1 MAASMMRKENWLIID
16 DYKIIYMKKLI
27 LPAVLVLLATFTS
40 HLSPL
45 MAADA
50 NVYFENADNYDAY
63 NAGNGKIHVKVLVFG
78 EKGDHNYNAGRGKN
92 HNLGNDY
99 DPTPDATGSRMYSER
114 TDVTN
119 DRTIQLYYWG
129 DNYYNRS
136 ASSGSHH
143 WPKDK
148 GVVWVQLQSGV
159 LVCTNTYEG
168 IDRTVTADGT
178 VVQIELKRKDEGG
191 HRTYF
196 EFDWYPPTNLDSHNF
211 MLKVMSDH
219 HRSGSSTYYSK
230 EHNFGEFSGA
240 DPQVAPMI
248 TEPFIYTANEHG
260 IAGYGKL
267 AMVYMSTSEISKYY
281 TSQDTREKAL
291 TEASGMIYVGPS
303 DTVRHGFRVRFWE
316 LRSTDK
322 TTWRWVWSN
331 KVDIPAYHKIYNF
344 QINGYEYHREDIDKN
359 YIDYRYK
366 KLTWEIS
373 YPQEEDVMEGDAFEI
388 QRAYKAD
395 FSDAQTIDVIP
406 FAYDSA
412 TTVNDIQTYTYV
424 DSTEAAWWNPEEQS
438 YRIYYRIRRA
448 SSAVWEW
455 TENPYAVSSYWS
467 GLSTYYYYP
476 TCFTSESRGMYTL
489 DENFAENHEVHFKF
503 YLKYT
508 ALGTR
513 ESQPGMNQIYID
525 PHQRLMMRKILVENH
540 DTILIEIPH
549 DSVVAAFN
557 KQYYALDYDE
567 YRRSS
572 FILNYT
578 DRANTPCVHYQY
590 EAYMDTTGVIVK
602 TMPTTNENLISIP
615 EPIYH
620 TEDVYFTEA
629 ANINTFAGSDKDY
642 PECVLLTWEPTDG
655 NVGTYSIETRP
666 NDQSAWVTLVSN
678 LDQNWYQDR
687 NADPLV
693 SEVWQYRLT
702 MRYECNGNQIE
713 RSAITTGSRYPY
725 GKVSGRVMYADGT
738 GCSGIEV
745 NASRVSD
752 GIVLQRRYTDES
764 GYYLFDSLPY
774 YGDAQYAIT
783 PVSQTAEF
791 RYNNTSATFASIT
804 LSLDRCIATG
814 IDFENISSVRVSGR
828 VLYENSTIPVRD
840 ANFLVNGKI
849 VQVNGRAYN
858 TNQSGNFEFAV
869 PKDEAF
875 TLQAVKDG
883 HIFAGEGFVRME
895 DDSLLTLSKP
905 LDGIRIYDRTRVRL
919 IGRLAGG
926 NIQASKPLGHG
937 LSTNYLG
944 DDLKLVFEL
953 EGDNISQIVHFPSD
967 PDKDT
972 VHQRVDSTATL
983 FEKKRITVY
992 PDVNTGEYAVD
1003 LFPVRYKI
1011 TQATAR
1017 GYATLFAAGKTSE
1030 TLDLSEVASVHKEDV
1045 YENDTVRFNA
1055 SYSITYHSPISI
1067 TCKQLRYGLEV
1078 GWYGEES
1085 MIRKNIINEKVLV
1098 PLAQKQADGS
1108 YTYLF
1113 GAPVFAM
1120 DNYSFRVSAH
1130 EDYYFN
1136 NDESS
1141 TLHEEVRIKG
1151 GRLKVY
1157 NGMHD
1162 NRTTEIENHDLDSTG
1177 QVDITIPVDYISVI
1191 KTGEDALRVLDLSVE
1206 YEGAYVEKQA
1216 LKAYVSGNQAK
1227 GSDFVTSTHGNI
1239 VLLDILRDP
1248 PGSQSYAYIEEGT
1261 TYKYNYSYKFDFE
1274 FGLNITLGY
1283 GAQATMSLGSYA
1295 GSPAGVYAGY
1305 VNNYSTENK
1314 FDLPIST
1321 SYLYHKTGSY
1331 TFTTTS
1337 RIETDNEKYFVDQT
1351 GNGKYFVGQEADVYI
1366 GAIQNL
1372 YYGITDAVKPID
1384 SLTYASLHSRDIY
1397 NAIRVVNSGR
1407 DRDGKLWYLV
1417 IGEETEAGTYINSS
1431 FIYTHDYIENTL
1443 LPQLRKQRNELLYT
1457 GDSATVQS
1465 IADALGKPVYWS
1477 KIPAED
1483 VAHFADS
1490 GTYVMM
1496 VPAGSTKVYDNEVD
1510 AYNRQIAQ
1518 WIDQFVR
1525 NETEKVNAIYGT
1537 NKQKIGTWSVS
1548 GGTLVSHNETYE
1560 YGAMYTK
1567 RVDYPGGS
1575 LNFDQGLVKTVTNA
1589 FGSTVANQIA
1599 QKWLGGVGPEHGERK
1614 TPYEIVCNAPTGH
1627 MIFDLTPIL
1636 DMDFDY
1642 TPETGTTHTKK
1653 TGFVLEPD
1661 NFGHE
1666 SVSVYRVVDAKDRF
1680 NGGSEDI
1687 RDFVSNNSVGNLI
1700 DNTPDSLYGSFVYFL
1715 EGGASRCPYE
1725 QAYTTSCYKPAV
1737 LLSAGSMNLENQK
1750 LDINVHERSN
1760 VPADQPAVFQLRLA
1774 NESDGDFGG
1783 AAAAITF
1790 YLKQK
1795 EGTNSHGARLIID
1808 GMPLTGDGRAIK
1820 IAHDEVITK
1829 TMQVYAGDGYDY
1841 ENIVLELASPC
1852 DPYNKVAC
1860 TFSVHYT
1867 PVSCPVNITAPHDKW
1882 VMNTLSSQ
1890 DSVGYYLPVVI
1901 DGFDVNYNGFDHIE
1915 FQYKLST
1922 QSDDAWVNLCSYYAD
1937 DSLYNA
1943 ASGNKE
1949 MIKGGR
1955 IENVHFYGERDPM
1968 EQQYDLRAVSFCRYG
1983 NGFIYRASPVLV
1995 GIKDT
2000 RPPRVFG
2007 QPEPANS
2014 ILGVGDNLILRF
2026 NEPIAGNYLDED
2038 NNFQITGITNE
2049 TGITTGTSL
2058 VFDYFS
2064 GTYAETK
2071 VNRSLSGS
2079 FSIDLLVKPT
2089 ETDQDEVFFM
2099 HGDGKDLLLFGKT
2112 GDNKLW
2118 LSVGNDVLVKSRK
2131 LDALMTAFT
2140 RVIVT
2145 YDHETGLV
2153 RFYAGTQEVTD
2164 PARNTPIFFE
2174 HPISAP
2180 LNFGYGFVGGM
2191 LEARIWT
2198 KALTPAEIAN
2208 THLKYLTGFERELLA
2223 YYPMNEG
2230 QGEAL
2235 TDKANGATLFLHG
2248 ATWNFEK
2255 GISLHIPATDSVELA
2270 GDLLARSSI
2279 QDETLMFWF
2288 KTNSQSGNL
2297 FTAASGFRLA
2307 LENGNLV
2314 LYSENQKLE
2323 TINHKSSDGAWHHL
2337 VLTINRVYNNVSLF
2351 VDEQMVHTAPA
2362 ATFGSISGRMVL
2374 GGGGFEGNID
2384 ELAVF
2389 EQALP
2394 KSFVENYSHISPY
2407 GDEMGLMA
2415 YLPFQETK
2423 ENESGI
2429 IELVFSVNDQ
2439 RQFKTSDG
2447 KILHKEVPLIPVT
2460 GNPSPISSLA
2470 DKANHAPVRTQGLL
2484 TKLNFDW
2491 SFNNDELL
2499 INLNMQDKEIN
2510 KQTIYITVR
2519 DVEDLNGNPMA
2530 SPVMWTAF
2538 VDHNSLKWEDDDLD
2552 LHVLYGQETA
2562 HTAYRDFQII
2572 NNSGKRHQYTI
2583 ESLPDWLSVDNAYGS
2598 IEPMQ
2603 DKAIRFYYNTEMP
2616 VGQYMDIVYLT
2627 DENGLSEPL
2636 EVEYTVEAIPPYE
2649 EINKGLYPLTMSVCG
2664 QVRLTQQSG
2673 TTVVDSD
2680 PDDRVYVL
2688 YRHECVGMAN
2698 IEYDNLSNS
2707 SALFLTI
2714 YGNEA
2719 MTGKPLTFQ
2728 LWQASTGK
2736 TLILTPDRDIV
2747 FRSGDVIGC
2756 SNEKP
2761 VMLVT
2766 SGSETQNIN
2775 LQKGWNWI
2783 STNLRLKPAS
2793 APLNNVMTVA
2803 EPWKEGDL
2811 IKNPESRQFST
2822 YSEVM
2827 DVFMGTLS
2835 AWDYTQMYMIYS
2847 AQENILRLN
2856 GENLLEY
2863 EMKLTFHGSS
2873 DGSGQWSPL
2882 PFLLNRNTSVA
2893 ETMAGYYEYATPGDV
2908 IKSHDAFATFSTD
2921 RKWIGNLKTMR
2932 PGEGYFLRR
2941 LAPTDV
2947 TVPFYNQPLSAGTPK
2962 RSVMPD
2968 APAGFHTSS
2977 ATNMTMIAT
2986 LNSEALNA
2994 EGTKRDAVA
3003 INVYIG
3009 SDLVGVASPLSNPPL
3024 SEASPLYFLT
3034 IQSDKVG
3041 ELRFE
3046 TEDGTLLASPMPI
3059 CYEADAHHGSLQ
3071 TPVILKPS
3079 ENSLPYKILE
3089 DNHVVIIRNNEK
3101 YDVTGKKL

>member
-1 MAASMMRKENWLIID
+1 MD
-16 DYKIIYMKKLI
+16 
-27 LPAVLVLLATFTS
+27 
-40 HLSPL
+40 
-45 MAADA
+45 
-50 NVYFENADNYDAY
+50 FENENNYDVY
-63 NAGNGKIHVKVLVFG
+63 NAGNGKIHVKVLLFSERG
-78 EKGDHNYNAGRGKN
+78 YDHNAGRGLN
-92 HNLGNDY
+92 QHLGND
-99 DPTPDATGSRMYSER
+99 PATTCQATGSRLHTKRVSDNVEAIY
-114 TDVTN
+114 
-119 DRTIQLYYWG
+119 LHYWA
-129 DNYYNRS
+129 DNYYNNTGAKS
-136 ASSGSHH
+136 QHQ

-148 GVVWVQLQSGV
+148 GVVWVQLWGGV
-159 LVCTNTYEG
+159 IECTNTYDG
-168 IDRTVTADGT
+168 IKRTIVVDGT
-178 VVQIELKRKDEGG
+178 VQQIEVKREDKSN
-191 HRTYF
+191 HLTWF
-196 EFDWYPPTNLDSHNF
+196 EFDWYPPEELDNEDF
-211 MLKVMSDH
+211 RLYVTTDH
-219 HRSGSSTYYSK
+219 HQWNGTDFKTKTYD
-230 EHNFGEFSGA
+230 FSVFTGA
-240 DPQVAPMI
+240 DPDMAPTI
-248 TEPFIYTANEHG
+248 TEPFFYASNENG
-260 IAGYGKL
+260 PAGYGKL
-267 AMVYMSTSEISKYY
+267 AMVYTSMTDVSRYY
-281 TSQDTREKAL
+281 TSHDATQY
-291 TEASGMIYVGPS
+291 MIAERADMFFVQPE
-303 DTVRHGFRVRFWE
+303 DTVKHGLRACFYS
-316 LRSTDK
+316 LRSVDN

-331 KVDIPAYHKIYNF
+331 RVDVPAYHKLHNL
-344 QINGYEYHREDIDKN
+344 QSQGYTYYHEGLDRW
-359 YIDYRYK
+359 YADYRYK
-366 KLTWEIS
+366 CLTWEVH
-373 YPQEEDVMEGDAFEI
+373 YPEEEDVLYGDGIEI
-388 QRAYKAD
+388 ERAYHSD
-395 FSDAQTIDVIP
+395 FSDAESIGFIP
-406 FAYDSA
+406 LEYDSA

-424 DSTEAAWWNPEEQS
+424 DSTEAAWWNPVERS
-438 YRIYYRIRRA
+438 YNIYYRIRRA
-448 SSAVWEW
+448 SSSVWGWEG
-455 TENPYAVSSYWS
+455 NPYAATTTATVPKYKD
-467 GLSTYYYYP
+467 YIIQ
-476 TCFTSESRGMYTL
+476 
-489 DENFAENHEVHFKF
+489 NFAS
-503 YLKYT
+503 T
-508 ALGTR
+508 AYYSYSYRKAPDFNTTR
-513 ESQPGMNQIYID
+513 EVILTWPLYNGMHGSFTKDDPGYVTRYWDPNQK
-525 PHQRLMMRKILVENH
+525 LMLRKILVEQN
-540 DTILIEIPH
+540 DTILIEIPQ
-549 DSVVAAFN
+549 DSIIKALNEAKYSTDPNYYNGTFN
-557 KQYYALDYDE
+557 IYLT
-567 YRRSS
+567 
-572 FILNYT
+572 YT
-578 DRANTPCVHYQY
+578 DRAYTPCTHYKY
-590 EAYMDTTGVIVK
+590 ETYIDTTGILVK
-602 TMPTTNENLISIP
+602 DLSSYYAYTIP
-615 EPIYH
+615 
-620 TEDVYFTEA
+620 VYPMTGATLYYTDA
-629 ANINTFAGSDKDY
+629 ANINTFSGSEKEY
-642 PECVLLTWEPTDG
+642 SEYVLLTWDLTEGD
-655 NVGTYSIETRP
+655 VGTYSVETRP
-666 NDQSAWVTLVSN
+666 NNQVPWTL
-678 LDQNWYQDR
+678 LAEGLTQNWYKDTQ
-687 NADPLV
+687 ADPTVTDEWEYQLKM
-693 SEVWQYRLT
+693 S
-702 MRYECNGNQIE
+702 YECNGTT
-713 RSAITTGSRYPY
+713 RSDVANTTGSRNPY
-725 GKVSGRVMYADGT
+725 GKISGRIAYTDGT
-738 GCSGIEV
+738 GCPNIEV
-745 NASRVSD
+745 NVSRVSD
-752 GIVLQRRYTDES
+752 GAIIQRVRTNENGNYLLDSVLYC
-764 GYYLFDSLPY
+764 
-774 YGDAQYAIT
+774 GDTQYAVT

-791 RYNNTSATFASIT
+791 RYNNTSATFAPVT
-804 LSLDRCIATG
+804 LSLDHSVAQN
-814 IDFENISSVRVSGR
+814 IDFENISSVRISGR

-840 ANFLVNGKI
+840 ANFRINGKL
-849 VQVNGRAYN
+849 VQIGGNAYK
-858 TNQSGNFEFAV
+858 TDASGNFEFAV
-869 PKDEAF
+869 PKGEGF
-875 TLQAVKDG
+875 TLQAVKED
-883 HIFAGEGFVRME
+883 HWFAGEGFVRME
-895 DDSLLTLSKP
+895 GDSLLTLSKA
-905 LDGIRIYDRTRVRL
+905 LDGIRIYDQTKVRL

-926 NIQASKPLGHG
+926 DIQGSKPLGHG

-944 DDLKLVFEL
+944 DDLKMVFEL
-953 EGDNISQIVHFPSD
+953 EGDNISQIVHLQND
-967 PDKDT
+967 PERDT
-972 VHQRVDSTATL
+972 LLQTIDSTRTL

-992 PDVNTGEYAVD
+992 PDRRTGEYAVD
-1003 LFPVRYKI
+1003 IFPVRYKI

-1017 GYATLFAAGKTSE
+1017 GYATLFGNGKTSE
-1030 TLDLSEVASVHKEDV
+1030 TLDLSDAAHNDLISVFN
-1045 YENDTVRFNA
+1045 NDTVHYNE
-1055 SYSITYHSPISI
+1055 SYSITYHNPINISC
-1067 TCKQLRYGLEV
+1067 TQLRYGMEV
-1078 GWYGEES
+1078 GYYGEET
-1085 MIRKNIINEKVLV
+1085 MRRKNIKNEQITV
-1098 PLAQKQADGS
+1098 PLVFKDSVGV

-1120 DNYSFRVSAH
+1120 DNYSFRITAH
-1130 EDYYFN
+1130 EDYYYN
-1136 NDESS
+1136 NNPSEP
-1141 TLHEEVRIKG
+1141 LHEEVRIKG
-1151 GRLKVY
+1151 GTLKVY
-1157 NGMHD
+1157 NGLYNAENTKIDSYQLDD
-1162 NRTTEIENHDLDSTG
+1162 NG
-1177 QVDITIPVDYISVI
+1177 QKDITIPVNYVSFM
-1191 KTGEDALRVLDLSVE
+1191 KTGEHALRVLDLSVE
-1206 YEGAYVEKQA
+1206 YGGQFIESQPIRAYVT
-1216 LKAYVSGNQAK
+1216 GNKVK
-1227 GSDFVTSTHGNI
+1227 GRDFVASTHGDI

-1248 PGSQSYAYIEEGT
+1248 PGSQSYSFIEEGT
-1261 TYKYNYSYKFDFE
+1261 NYSYNYTYDFDFK
-1274 FGLNITLGY
+1274 FGLELTIGRGNKV
-1283 GAQATMSLGSYA
+1283 TMSLGSYA
-1295 GSPAGVYAGY
+1295 GMGGGAYAGY
-1305 VNNYSTENK
+1305 VNDFSTELT
-1314 FDLPIST
+1314 FDLPIT
-1321 SYLYHKTGSY
+1321 SHYTYKKVGHY
-1331 TFTTTS
+1331 TFTTAN

-1351 GNGKYFVGQEADVYI
+1351 GNGKYFVGQQADVYI
-1366 GAIQNL
+1366 GAKQNF
-1372 YYGITDAVKPID
+1372 YYGITEAVKPID
-1384 SLTYASLHSRDIY
+1384 SLTYASLMARVRPDDTGTLRVIAQARD
-1397 NAIRVVNSGR
+1397 SK
-1407 DRDGKLWYLV
+1407 GKLWYLV
-1417 IGEETEAGTYINSS
+1417 IGEETEVGSYLNST
-1431 FIYTHDYIENTL
+1431 FVYTHDYVEHTL
-1443 LPQLRKQRNELLYT
+1443 LPQLAQRRDNLLLT
-1457 GDSATVQS
+1457 CDSITAQQIANATH
-1465 IADALGKPVYWS
+1465 KPTYWS
-1477 KIPAED
+1477 KVLPTDSTFA
-1483 VAHFADS
+1483 ADS
-1490 GTYVMM
+1490 TYVMLTP
-1496 VPAGSTKVYDNEVD
+1496 VGNDKVFDNEV
-1510 AYNRQIAQ
+1510 AALNREMVN
-1518 WIDQFVR
+1518 WIDIVFLR
-1525 NETEKVNAIYGT
+1525 NEEDKVNAIYG
-1537 NKQKIGTWSVS
+1537 NSKQKVGTFSIS
-1548 GGTLVSHNETYE
+1548 GGTKLTHTETYE
-1560 YGAMYTK
+1560 YGNTYTK
-1567 RVDYPGGS
+1567 RIDYPGGS
-1575 LNFDQGLVKTVTNA
+1575 VQPSAGIVSAWKNIFGKTVAEQVKKLWEEKVRSKTESYPPFAIVNNT
-1589 FGSTVANQIA
+1589 GSA
-1599 QKWLGGVGPEHGERK
+1599 
-1614 TPYEIVCNAPTGH
+1614 H
-1627 MIFDLTPIL
+1627 MIFDITPII
-1636 DMDFDY
+1636 DINSDFD
-1642 TPETGTTHTKK
+1642 PSHSTTHTKK
-1653 TGFVLEPD
+1653 TGFVLETD

-1666 SVSVYRVVDAKDRF
+1666 SVSVYRVINKKDAF
-1680 NGGSEDI
+1680 NSGSEDT
-1687 RDFVSNNSVGNLI
+1687 REFVTQNSTLNLS
-1700 DNTPDSLYGSFVYFL
+1700 DNTPDSLYGSYVFFL

-1725 QAYTTSCYKPAV
+1725 PAYTTASYEPAL
-1737 LLSAGSMNLENQK
+1737 LLSAGTLNLENQK

-1760 VPADQPAVFQLRLA
+1760 VPADQPAIFTLRLS
-1774 NESDGDFGG
+1774 NESEGDFGG
-1783 AAAAITF
+1783 AALPITF

-1795 EGTNSHGARLIID
+1795 EGSNPHGARLLMD
-1808 GMPLTGDGRAIK
+1808 GMPITGEGRGVK
-1820 IAHDEVITK
+1820 IYHNEVVVK
-1829 TMQVYAGDGYDY
+1829 TLMVYAGEGYDY

-1852 DPYNKVAC
+1852 DPFNKSAC
-1860 TFSVHYT
+1860 TFSVHYL

-1943 ASGNKE
+1943 ASGNKA

-1983 NGFIYRASPVLV
+1983 NGFIYRASPVLA

-2014 ILGVGDNLILRF
+2014 ILGVGDNLVLRF

-2038 NNFQITGITNE
+2038 NNFQLTGITNE

-2071 VNRSLSGS
+2071 VNRSLSES

-2164 PARNTPIFFE
+2164 PALNTPIFFE
-2174 HPISAP
+2174 HPITAP
-2180 LNFGYGFVGGM
+2180 LNFGNGLVGGM

-2198 KALTPAEIAN
+2198 KALTSAEIAN

-2255 GISLHIPATDSVELA
+2255 GISLHIPATDSIELA

-2288 KTNSQSGNL
+2288 KTESKSGNL

-2307 LENGNLV
+2307 IENGDLV
-2314 LYSENQKLE
+2314 LYNGENQKLE
-2323 TINHKSSDGAWHHL
+2323 TINHTSSDGAWHHL
-2337 VLTINRVYNNVSLF
+2337 VLTVNRVYNNVSLF
-2351 VDEQMVHTAPA
+2351 LDEQMVYTAA
-2362 ATFGSISGRMVL
+2362 ATTFGSISGRMVL

-2415 YLPFQETK
+2415 YLPFQEAK

-2447 KILHKEVPLIPVT
+2447 KILHKEVPLIL
-2460 GNPSPISSLA
+2460 NPKSDILNFA

-2552 LHVLYGQETA
+2552 LHALYGQVA
-2562 HTAYRDFQII
+2562 SRDDYRDFQII
-2572 NNSGKRHQYTI
+2572 NNSGKRHQYI
-2583 ESLPDWLSVDNAYGS
+2583 VESLPDWLSVDNAYGS

-2636 EVEYTVEAIPPYE
+2636 EVEYTVEAVPPYE

-2736 TLILTPDRDIV
+2736 TLILAPNRDIV

-2756 SNEKP
+2756 SNEEP

-2775 LQKGWNWI
+2775 LQKGWSWI
-2783 STNLRLKPAS
+2783 STNLRLNPVS
-2793 APLNNVMTVA
+2793 APLNKVMTVA

-2835 AWDYTQMYMIYS
+2835 AWDYTQTYMVYS
-2847 AQENILRLN
+2847 AQDNILRLN
-2856 GENLLEY
+2856 GENLLDY
-2863 EMKLTFHGSS
+2863 EMKLTFRGSS

-2893 ETMAGYYEYATPGDV
+2893 ETMAGYYEYATPGDI
-2908 IKSHDAFATFSTD
+2908 IKSHDAFATFSAD

-2947 TVPFYNQPLSAGTPK
+2947 TIPFYNQPASAGVPK
-2962 RSVMPD
+2962 RSALLADQVD
-2968 APAGFHTSS
+2968 FHASS
-2977 ATNMTMIAT
+2977 ATNMTMIAKLT
-2986 LNSEALNA
+2986 N
-2994 EGTKRDAVA
+2994 DQMV
-3003 INVYIG
+3003 NVFIG
-3009 SDLVGVASPLSNPPL
+3009 SDLVGKAEPLQMSNDK
-3024 SEASPLYFLT
+3024 SQISNGEALYFLT

-3046 TEDGTLLASPMPI
+3046 TEDGTPLASPMPI
-3059 CYEADAHHGSLQ
+3059 RYEADAHHGSLQ
-3071 TPVILKPS
+3071 TPVILKPG

>member
-1 MAASMMRKENWLIID
+1 
-16 DYKIIYMKKLI
+16 MKKLL
-27 LPAVLVLLATFTS
+27 LPAVLLLSIFTS

-45 MAADA
+45 RAAEA
-50 NVYFENADNYDAY
+50 NVDFENENNYDVY
-63 NAGNGKIHVKVLVFG
+63 NAGNGKIHVKVLLFSERG
-78 EKGDHNYNAGRGKN
+78 YDHNAGRGLN
-92 HNLGNDY
+92 QHLGND
-99 DPTPDATGSRMYSER
+99 PATTCQATGSRLHTKRVSDNVEAIY
-114 TDVTN
+114 
-119 DRTIQLYYWG
+119 LHYWA
-129 DNYYNRS
+129 DNYYNNTGAKS
-136 ASSGSHH
+136 QHQ

-148 GVVWVQLQSGV
+148 GVVWVQLWGGV
-159 LVCTNTYEG
+159 IECTNTYDG
-168 IDRTVTADGT
+168 IKRTIVVDGT
-178 VVQIELKRKDEGG
+178 VQQIEVKREDKSN
-191 HRTYF
+191 HLTWF
-196 EFDWYPPTNLDSHNF
+196 EFDWYPPEELDNEDF
-211 MLKVMSDH
+211 RLYVTTDH
-219 HRSGSSTYYSK
+219 HQWNGTDFKTKTYD
-230 EHNFGEFSGA
+230 FSVFTGA
-240 DPQVAPMI
+240 DPDMAPTI
-248 TEPFIYTANEHG
+248 TEPFFYASNENG
-260 IAGYGKL
+260 PAGYGKL
-267 AMVYMSTSEISKYY
+267 AMVYTSMTDVSRYY
-281 TSQDTREKAL
+281 TSHDATQY
-291 TEASGMIYVGPS
+291 MIAERADMFFVQPE
-303 DTVRHGFRVRFWE
+303 DTVKHGLRACFYS
-316 LRSTDK
+316 LRSVDN

-331 KVDIPAYHKIYNF
+331 RVDVPAYHKLHNL
-344 QINGYEYHREDIDKN
+344 QSQGYTYYHEGLDRW
-359 YIDYRYK
+359 YADYRYK
-366 KLTWEIS
+366 CLTWEVH
-373 YPQEEDVMEGDAFEI
+373 YPQEEDVLYGDGIEI
-388 QRAYKAD
+388 ERAYHSD
-395 FSDAQTIDVIP
+395 FSDAESIGFIP
-406 FAYDSA
+406 LEYDSA
-412 TTVNDIQTYTYV
+412 TTINDIQTYTYV
-424 DSTEAAWWNPEEQS
+424 DSTEAAWWNPVERS
-438 YRIYYRIRRA
+438 YNIYYRIRRA
-448 SSAVWEW
+448 SSSVWGWEG
-455 TENPYAVSSYWS
+455 NPYAATTTATVPKYKDYIIQNFGSTAYYSYS
-467 GLSTYYYYP
+467 YRKAPDFNT
-476 TCFTSESRGMYTL
+476 
-489 DENFAENHEVHFKF
+489 
-503 YLKYT
+503 
-508 ALGTR
+508 TR
-513 ESQPGMNQIYID
+513 EVILTWPLYNGMHGSFTKDDPGYVTRYWDPNQK
-525 PHQRLMMRKILVENH
+525 LMLRKILVEQN
-540 DTILIEIPH
+540 DTILIEIPQ
-549 DSVVAAFN
+549 DSIIKALNEVKYSTDPNYYNGTFN
-557 KQYYALDYDE
+557 IYLT
-567 YRRSS
+567 
-572 FILNYT
+572 YT
-578 DRANTPCVHYQY
+578 DRAYTPCTHYKY
-590 EAYMDTTGVIVK
+590 ETYIDTTGILVK
-602 TMPTTNENLISIP
+602 DLSSYYAYTIP
-615 EPIYH
+615 
-620 TEDVYFTEA
+620 VYPMTGATLYYTDA
-629 ANINTFAGSDKDY
+629 ANINTFSGSEKEY
-642 PECVLLTWEPTDG
+642 SEYVLLTWDLTEGD
-655 NVGTYSIETRP
+655 VGTYSVETRP
-666 NDQSAWVTLVSN
+666 NNQVPWTL
-678 LDQNWYQDR
+678 LAEGLTQNWYKDTQ
-687 NADPLV
+687 ADPTVTDEWEYQLKM
-693 SEVWQYRLT
+693 S
-702 MRYECNGNQIE
+702 YECNGTT
-713 RSAITTGSRYPY
+713 RSDVANTTGSRNPY
-725 GKVSGRVMYADGT
+725 GKISGRIAYTDGT
-738 GCSGIEV
+738 GCPNIEV
-745 NASRVSD
+745 NVSRVSD
-752 GIVLQRRYTDES
+752 GAIIQRVRTNENGNYLLDSVLYC
-764 GYYLFDSLPY
+764 
-774 YGDAQYAIT
+774 GDTQYAVT

-791 RYNNTSATFASIT
+791 RYNNTSATFAPVT
-804 LSLDRCIATG
+804 LSLDHSVAQN

-840 ANFLVNGKI
+840 ANFRINGKL
-849 VQVNGRAYN
+849 VQIGGNAYK
-858 TNQSGNFEFAV
+858 TDASGNFEFAV
-869 PKDEAF
+869 PKGEGF
-875 TLQAVKDG
+875 TLQAVKED
-883 HIFAGEGFVRME
+883 HWFAGDGFVRME
-895 DDSLLTLSKP
+895 GDSLLTLSKA
-905 LDGIRIYDRTRVRL
+905 LDGIRIYDQTKVRL

-926 NIQASKPLGHG
+926 DIQGSKPLGHG

-944 DDLKLVFEL
+944 DDLKMVFEL
-953 EGDNISQIVHFPSD
+953 EGDNISQIVHLQND
-967 PDKDT
+967 PERDT
-972 VHQRVDSTATL
+972 LLQTIDSTRTL

-992 PDVNTGEYAVD
+992 PDRRTGEYAVD
-1003 LFPVRYKI
+1003 IFPVRYKF

-1017 GYATLFAAGKTSE
+1017 GYATLFGNGKTSE
-1030 TLDLSEVASVHKEDV
+1030 TLDLSDAAHNDLISVFN
-1045 YENDTVRFNA
+1045 NDTVHYNE
-1055 SYSITYHSPISI
+1055 SYSITYHNPINISC
-1067 TCKQLRYGLEV
+1067 TQLRYGMEV
-1078 GWYGEES
+1078 GYYGEET
-1085 MIRKNIINEKVLV
+1085 MRRKNIKNEQITV
-1098 PLAQKQADGS
+1098 PLVFKDSVGA

-1120 DNYSFRVSAH
+1120 DNYSFRITAH
-1130 EDYYFN
+1130 EDYYYN
-1136 NDESS
+1136 NNPSEP
-1141 TLHEEVRIKG
+1141 LHEEVRIKG
-1151 GRLKVY
+1151 GTLKVY
-1157 NGMHD
+1157 NGLYNAENTKIDSYQLDD
-1162 NRTTEIENHDLDSTG
+1162 NG
-1177 QVDITIPVDYISVI
+1177 QKDITIPVNYVSFL
-1191 KTGEDALRVLDLSVE
+1191 KTGEHALRVLDLSVE
-1206 YEGAYVEKQA
+1206 YGGQFIESQPIRAYVT
-1216 LKAYVSGNQAK
+1216 GNKVK
-1227 GSDFVTSTHGNI
+1227 GRDFVASTHGDI

-1248 PGSQSYAYIEEGT
+1248 PGSQSYSFIEEGT
-1261 TYKYNYSYKFDFE
+1261 NYSYNYTYDFDFK
-1274 FGLNITLGY
+1274 FGLELTIGRGNKV
-1283 GAQATMSLGSYA
+1283 TMSLGSYA
-1295 GSPAGVYAGY
+1295 GMGGGAYAGY
-1305 VNNYSTENK
+1305 VNDFSTELT
-1314 FDLPIST
+1314 FDLPIT
-1321 SYLYHKTGSY
+1321 SHYTYKKVGHY
-1331 TFTTTS
+1331 TFTTAN

-1351 GNGKYFVGQEADVYI
+1351 GNGKYFVGQQADVYI
-1366 GAIQNL
+1366 GAKQNF
-1372 YYGITDAVKPID
+1372 YYGITEAVKPID
-1384 SLTYASLHSRDIY
+1384 SLTYASLMARVRPDDTGTLRVIAQARD
-1397 NAIRVVNSGR
+1397 SK
-1407 DRDGKLWYLV
+1407 GKLWYLV
-1417 IGEETEAGTYINSS
+1417 IGEETEVGSYLNST
-1431 FIYTHDYIENTL
+1431 FVYTHDYVEHTL
-1443 LPQLRKQRNELLYT
+1443 LPQLAQRRDNLLLT
-1457 GDSATVQS
+1457 CDSITAQQIANATH
-1465 IADALGKPVYWS
+1465 KPTYWS
-1477 KIPAED
+1477 KVLPTDSTFA
-1483 VAHFADS
+1483 ADS
-1490 GTYVMM
+1490 TYVMLTP
-1496 VPAGSTKVYDNEVD
+1496 VGNDKVFDNEV
-1510 AYNRQIAQ
+1510 AALNREMVN
-1518 WIDQFVR
+1518 WIDIVFLR
-1525 NETEKVNAIYGT
+1525 NEEDKVNAIYG
-1537 NKQKIGTWSVS
+1537 NSKQKVGTFSIS
-1548 GGTLVSHNETYE
+1548 GGTKLTHTETYE
-1560 YGAMYTK
+1560 YGNTYTK
-1567 RVDYPGGS
+1567 RIDYPGGS
-1575 LNFDQGLVKTVTNA
+1575 VQPSAGIVSAWKTIFGKTVAEQVKKLWEEKVRSKTESYPPFAIVNNT
-1589 FGSTVANQIA
+1589 GSA
-1599 QKWLGGVGPEHGERK
+1599 
-1614 TPYEIVCNAPTGH
+1614 H
-1627 MIFDLTPIL
+1627 MIFDITPII
-1636 DMDFDY
+1636 DINSDFD
-1642 TPETGTTHTKK
+1642 PSHSTTHTKK
-1653 TGFVLEPD
+1653 TGFVLETD

-1666 SVSVYRVVDAKDRF
+1666 SVSVYRVINKKDAF
-1680 NGGSEDI
+1680 NSGSEDT
-1687 RDFVSNNSVGNLI
+1687 REFVTQNSTLNLS
-1700 DNTPDSLYGSFVYFL
+1700 DNTPDSLYGSYVFFL

-1725 QAYTTSCYKPAV
+1725 PAYTTASYEPAL
-1737 LLSAGSMNLENQK
+1737 LLSAGTLNLENQK

-1760 VPADQPAVFQLRLA
+1760 VPADQPAIFTLRLS
-1774 NESDGDFGG
+1774 NESEGDFGG
-1783 AAAAITF
+1783 AALPITF

-1795 EGTNSHGARLIID
+1795 EGSNPHGARLLMD
-1808 GMPLTGDGRAIK
+1808 GMPITGDGRGVK
-1820 IAHDEVITK
+1820 IYHNEVVVK
-1829 TMQVYAGDGYDY
+1829 TLMVYAGEGYDY

-1852 DPYNKVAC
+1852 DPFNKSAC
-1860 TFSVHYT
+1860 TFSVHYL
-1867 PVSCPVNITAPHDKW
+1867 PVSCPVSITAPHDKW

-1943 ASGNKE
+1943 ASGNKA

-1983 NGFIYRASPVLV
+1983 NGFIYRASPVLA

-2014 ILGVGDNLILRF
+2014 ILGVGDNLVLRF

-2038 NNFQITGITNE
+2038 NNFQLTGITNE

-2071 VNRSLSGS
+2071 VNRSLSES

-2164 PARNTPIFFE
+2164 PALNTPIFFE
-2174 HPISAP
+2174 HPITAP
-2180 LNFGYGFVGGM
+2180 LNFGNGLVGGM

-2235 TDKANGATLFLHG
+2235 TDKANGATLFLYG

-2255 GISLHIPATDSVELA
+2255 GISLHIPATDSIELA

-2288 KTNSQSGNL
+2288 KTESKSGNL

-2307 LENGNLV
+2307 IENGDLV
-2314 LYSENQKLE
+2314 LYNGENQKLE
-2323 TINHKSSDGAWHHL
+2323 TINHTSSDGAWHHL
-2337 VLTINRVYNNVSLF
+2337 VLTVNRVYNNVSLF
-2351 VDEQMVHTAPA
+2351 LDEQMVYTAA
-2362 ATFGSISGRMVL
+2362 ATTFGSISGRMVL

-2415 YLPFQETK
+2415 YLPFQEAK

-2447 KILHKEVPLIPVT
+2447 KILHKEVPLIL
-2460 GNPSPISSLA
+2460 NPKSDILNFA

-2552 LHVLYGQETA
+2552 LHALYGQVA
-2562 HTAYRDFQII
+2562 SRDDYRDFQII
-2572 NNSGKRHQYTI
+2572 NNSGKRHQYI
-2583 ESLPDWLSVDNAYGS
+2583 VESLPDWLSVDNAYGS

-2636 EVEYTVEAIPPYE
+2636 EVEYTVEAVPPYE

-2736 TLILTPDRDIV
+2736 TLILAPDRDIV

-2756 SNEKP
+2756 SNEEP

-2775 LQKGWNWI
+2775 LQKGWSWI
-2783 STNLRLKPAS
+2783 STNLRLNPVS
-2793 APLNNVMTVA
+2793 APLNKVMTVA

-2835 AWDYTQMYMIYS
+2835 AWDYTQTYMVYS
-2847 AQENILRLN
+2847 AQDNILRLN
-2856 GENLLEY
+2856 GENLLDY
-2863 EMKLTFHGSS
+2863 EMKLTFRGSS

-2893 ETMAGYYEYATPGDV
+2893 ETMAGYYEYATPGDI
-2908 IKSHDAFATFSTD
+2908 IKSHDAFATFSAD

-2932 PGEGYFLRR
+2932 LGEGYFLRR

-2947 TVPFYNQPLSAGTPK
+2947 TIPFYNQPASAGAPK
-2962 RSVMPD
+2962 RSALLADQVD
-2968 APAGFHTSS
+2968 FHASS
-2977 ATNMTMIAT
+2977 ATNMTMIAKLT
-2986 LNSEALNA
+2986 N
-2994 EGTKRDAVA
+2994 DQMV
-3003 INVYIG
+3003 NVFIG
-3009 SDLVGVASPLSNPPL
+3009 SDLVGKAEPLQMSNDK
-3024 SEASPLYFLT
+3024 SQISNGEALYFLT

-3046 TEDGTLLASPMPI
+3046 TEDGTPLASPMPI
-3059 CYEADAHHGSLQ
+3059 RYEADAHHGSLQ
-3071 TPVILKPS
+3071 TPVILKPG

>member
-1 MAASMMRKENWLIID
+1 
-16 DYKIIYMKKLI
+16 MKKLI
-27 LPAVLVLLATFTS
+27 WAVLVLLTIFTS
-40 HLSPL
+40 HFSPL
-45 MAADA
+45 MAAEA
-50 NVYFENADNYDAY
+50 NVDFENENNYDAY
-63 NAGNGKIHVKVLVFG
+63 AAGNGKIHVKVLLFSERG
-78 EKGDHNYNAGRGKN
+78 YDHNAGRGN
-92 HNLGNDY
+92 NQSLGND
-99 DPTPDATGSRMYSER
+99 PATTCQATGSRLHTKRVSGGEEAIY
-114 TDVTN
+114 
-119 DRTIQLYYWG
+119 LHYWA
-129 DNYYNRS
+129 DNYYNNTGAKS
-136 ASSGSHH
+136 QHQ

-148 GVVWVQLQSGV
+148 GVVWVQLWGGV
-159 LVCTNTYEG
+159 IECTNTYDG
-168 IDRTVTADGT
+168 IKRTIVVDGT
-178 VVQIELKRKDEGG
+178 VQQIEVKREDKSN
-191 HRTYF
+191 HLTWF
-196 EFDWYPPTNLDSHNF
+196 EFDWYPPEELDNEDF
-211 MLKVMSDH
+211 RLYVTTDH
-219 HRSGSSTYYSK
+219 HQWNGADFKTKTYDF
-230 EHNFGEFSGA
+230 NIFTGA
-240 DPQVAPMI
+240 DPDMAPTI
-248 TEPFIYTANEHG
+248 TEPFFYASNENG
-260 IAGYGKL
+260 PAGYGKL
-267 AMVYMSTSEISKYY
+267 AMVYTSMTDVSRYY
-281 TSQDTREKAL
+281 TSHDATQY
-291 TEASGMIYVGPS
+291 MIAERADMFFVQPE
-303 DTVRHGFRVRFWE
+303 DTVKHGLRACFYS
-316 LRSTDK
+316 LRSVDN

-331 KVDIPAYHKIYNF
+331 RVDVPAYHKLHNL
-344 QINGYEYHREDIDKN
+344 QSQGYTYYHEGLDRW
-359 YIDYRYK
+359 YADYRYK
-366 KLTWEIS
+366 CLTWEVH
-373 YPQEEDVMEGDAFEI
+373 YPQEEDVLYGDGIEI
-388 QRAYKAD
+388 ERAYHSD
-395 FSDAQTIDVIP
+395 FSDAESIGFIP
-406 FAYDSA
+406 LEYDSA

-424 DSTEAAWWNPEEQS
+424 DSTEAAWWNPVERS
-438 YRIYYRIRRA
+438 YNIYYRIRRA
-448 SSAVWEW
+448 SSSVWGWEG
-455 TENPYAVSSYWS
+455 NPYTATTTATVPKYKNYIIQNFGSTAYYSYS
-467 GLSTYYYYP
+467 YRKAPDFNT
-476 TCFTSESRGMYTL
+476 
-489 DENFAENHEVHFKF
+489 
-503 YLKYT
+503 
-508 ALGTR
+508 TR
-513 ESQPGMNQIYID
+513 EVILTWPLYNGIRGSFTQEDPGYVTRYWD
-525 PHQRLMMRKILVENH
+525 PKQKLMLRKIMLEQN
-540 DTILIEIPH
+540 DTILIEIPQ
-549 DSVVAAFN
+549 DSIIKALNEA
-557 KQYYALDYDE
+557 KYSTDPYYYNGTSNIYLT
-567 YRRSS
+567 
-572 FILNYT
+572 YT
-578 DRANTPCVHYQY
+578 DRAYTPCTHYKY
-590 EAYMDTTGVIVK
+590 ETYIDTTGILVK
-602 TMPTTNENLISIP
+602 DLSSYYAYTIPVYPMSGTTL
-615 EPIYH
+615 YY
-620 TEDVYFTEA
+620 TDA
-629 ANINTFAGSDKDY
+629 ANINTFSGSEKEY
-642 PECVLLTWEPTDG
+642 SEYVLLTWEPTEGD
-655 NVGTYSIETRP
+655 VGTYSVETRP
-666 NDQSAWVTLVSN
+666 NNQVPWTL
-678 LDQNWYQDR
+678 LAEGLTQNWYKDTQ
-687 NADPLV
+687 ADPTVTNEWEYQLKM
-693 SEVWQYRLT
+693 S
-702 MRYECNGNQIE
+702 YECNGTT
-713 RSAITTGSRYPY
+713 RSDVANTTGSRNPY
-725 GKVSGRVMYADGT
+725 GKISGRIAYADGT
-738 GCSGIEV
+738 GCPNIEV
-745 NASRVSD
+745 NVSRVSD
-752 GIVLQRRYTDES
+752 GAIIQRVLTNEN
-764 GYYLFDSLPY
+764 GNYLLDSVLY
-774 YGDAQYAIT
+774 CGDAQYAVT

-791 RYNNTSATFASIT
+791 RYNNTSATFAPVT
-804 LSLDRCIATG
+804 LSLDHSVAQN

-840 ANFLVNGKI
+840 ANFLINGKL
-849 VQVNGRAYN
+849 VQIGGNAYK
-858 TNQSGNFEFAV
+858 TDASGNFEFAV
-869 PKDEAF
+869 PKGEGF
-875 TLQAVKDG
+875 TLQAVKED
-883 HIFAGEGFVRME
+883 HRFAGEGFVRME
-895 DDSLLTLSKP
+895 GNSLLTLTKA
-905 LDGIRIYDRTRVRL
+905 LDGIRIYDQTKVRL

-926 NIQASKPLGHG
+926 DIQGSKPLGHG

-944 DDLKLVFEL
+944 DDLKMVFEL
-953 EGDNISQIVHFPSD
+953 EGDNISQIVHLQND
-967 PDKDT
+967 PERDT
-972 VHQRVDSTATL
+972 LLQTIDSTRTL

-992 PDVNTGEYAVD
+992 PDRRTGEYAVD
-1003 LFPVRYKI
+1003 IFPVRYKI

-1017 GYATLFAAGKTSE
+1017 GYATLFGNGKTSE
-1030 TLDLSEVASVHKEDV
+1030 TLDLSNAAHNDLISVFN
-1045 YENDTVRFNA
+1045 NDTVHYNE
-1055 SYSITYHSPISI
+1055 SYSITYHNPINISC
-1067 TCKQLRYGLEV
+1067 TQLRYGMEV
-1078 GWYGEES
+1078 GYYGEET
-1085 MIRKNIINEKVLV
+1085 MRRKNIKNEQITV
-1098 PLAQKQADGS
+1098 PLVFKDSVGA

-1120 DNYSFRVSAH
+1120 DNYSFRITAH
-1130 EDYYFN
+1130 EDYYYN
-1136 NDESS
+1136 NNPSEP
-1141 TLHEEVRIKG
+1141 LHEEVRIKG
-1151 GRLKVY
+1151 GTLKVY
-1157 NGMHD
+1157 NGLYNAENTKIDSYQLDD
-1162 NRTTEIENHDLDSTG
+1162 NG
-1177 QVDITIPVDYISVI
+1177 QKDITIPVNYVSFM
-1191 KTGEDALRVLDLSVE
+1191 KTGENAIRVLDLSVE
-1206 YEGAYVEKQA
+1206 YRGQFIESQPIRAYVT
-1216 LKAYVSGNQAK
+1216 GNKVK
-1227 GSDFVTSTHGNI
+1227 GRDFIASTHGDI

-1248 PGSQSYAYIEEGT
+1248 PGSQSYSFIEEGT
-1261 TYKYNYSYKFDFE
+1261 NYSYNYTYDFDFK
-1274 FGLNITLGY
+1274 FGLELTIGRGNKV
-1283 GAQATMSLGSYA
+1283 TMSLGSYA
-1295 GSPAGVYAGY
+1295 GMGGGAYAGY
-1305 VNNYSTENK
+1305 VNDFSTELT
-1314 FDLPIST
+1314 FDLPIT
-1321 SYLYHKTGSY
+1321 SHY
-1331 TFTTTS
+1331 TYKKVGHYIFTTAN

-1351 GNGKYFVGQEADVYI
+1351 GNGKYFVGQQADVYI
-1366 GAIQNL
+1366 GAKQNF
-1372 YYGITDAVKPID
+1372 YYGITEAVKPID
-1384 SLTYASLHSRDIY
+1384 SLTYASLMARVRPDDTGTLRVIAQARD
-1397 NAIRVVNSGR
+1397 SK
-1407 DRDGKLWYLV
+1407 GKLWYLV
-1417 IGEETEAGTYINSS
+1417 IGEETEVGSYLNST
-1431 FIYTHDYIENTL
+1431 FIYTHDYVEHTL
-1443 LPQLRKQRNELLYT
+1443 LPQLAQRRDNLLLT
-1457 GDSATVQS
+1457 CDSITAQQIANATH
-1465 IADALGKPVYWS
+1465 KPTYWS
-1477 KIPAED
+1477 KVLPTDSTFA
-1483 VAHFADS
+1483 ADS
-1490 GTYVMM
+1490 TYVMLTP
-1496 VPAGSTKVYDNEVD
+1496 VGNDKVFDNEV
-1510 AYNRQIAQ
+1510 AALNREMVN
-1518 WIDQFVR
+1518 WIDVVFLR
-1525 NETEKVNAIYGT
+1525 NEEDKVNAIYGT
-1537 NKQKIGTWSVS
+1537 SKQKVGTFSIS
-1548 GGTLVSHNETYE
+1548 GGTKLTHTETYE
-1560 YGAMYTK
+1560 YGNTYTK
-1567 RVDYPGGS
+1567 RIDYPGGS
-1575 LNFDQGLVKTVTNA
+1575 VQPSAGIVSAWKSIFGKTVAEQVKKLWEEKVRSKTESYPPFAIVNNT
-1589 FGSTVANQIA
+1589 GSA
-1599 QKWLGGVGPEHGERK
+1599 
-1614 TPYEIVCNAPTGH
+1614 H
-1627 MIFDLTPIL
+1627 MIFDITPII
-1636 DMDFDY
+1636 DINSDFD
-1642 TPETGTTHTKK
+1642 PSHSTTHTKK
-1653 TGFVLEPD
+1653 TGFVLETD

-1666 SVSVYRVVDAKDRF
+1666 SVSVYRVINKKDAF
-1680 NGGSEDI
+1680 NSGSEDT
-1687 RDFVSNNSVGNLI
+1687 REFVTQNSTLNLS
-1700 DNTPDSLYGSFVYFL
+1700 DNTPDSLYGSYVFFL

-1725 QAYTTSCYKPAV
+1725 PAYTTASYEPAL
-1737 LLSAGSMNLENQK
+1737 LLSAGTLNLENQK
-1750 LDINVHERSN
+1750 IDINVHERSN
-1760 VPADQPAVFQLRLA
+1760 VPADQPAIFTLRLS
-1774 NESDGDFGG
+1774 NESEGDFGG
-1783 AAAAITF
+1783 AALPITF

-1795 EGTNSHGARLIID
+1795 EGSNPHGARLMMD
-1808 GMPLTGDGRAIK
+1808 GMPITGDGRGVK
-1820 IAHDEVITK
+1820 IYHNEVVVK
-1829 TMQVYAGDGYDY
+1829 TLMVYAGEGYDY

-1852 DPYNKVAC
+1852 DPFNKSAC
-1860 TFSVHYT
+1860 TFSVHYL

-1983 NGFIYRASPVLV
+1983 NGFISRSSTVLT

-2007 QPEPANS
+2007 HPEPANS
-2014 ILGVGDNLILRF
+2014 ILGVGDNLVLRF

-2058 VFDYFS
+2058 VFDYFT

-2071 VNRSLSGS
+2071 VNRTLSES
-2079 FSIDLLVKPT
+2079 FSIDMLVKPT

-2099 HGDGKDLLLFGKT
+2099 HGEGKDLLLFGKT

-2118 LSVGNDVLVKSRK
+2118 LTVGNDVLVKSRK

-2191 LEARIWT
+2191 LEARVWT
-2198 KALTPAEIAN
+2198 KALTPAEVAN

-2223 YYPMNEG
+2223 YYPMNDG
-2230 QGEAL
+2230 DGEAL

-2314 LYSENQKLE
+2314 LYSENQKSQISNLQCAE
-2323 TINHKSSDGAWHHL
+2323 GAWHHL
-2337 VLTINRVYNNVSLF
+2337 LLTINRVYNNVSLF
-2351 VDEQMVHTAPA
+2351 LDEQMVHTAPA
-2362 ATFGSISGRMVL
+2362 ATFGSISGRMLL

-2415 YLPFQETK
+2415 YLPFQEAK

-2439 RQFKTSDG
+2439 RQFRTSDG

-2470 DKANHAPVRTQGLL
+2470 DKANSAPVRTQGLL

-2510 KQTIYITVR
+2510 KQTIYVTVR

-2603 DKAIRFYYNTEMP
+2603 DKAIRFYYNTEMS

-2636 EVEYTVEAIPPYE
+2636 EVEYTVEAIPPYD

-2664 QVRLTQQSG
+2664 QVQLTQQG
-2673 TTVVDSD
+2673 GNTVVDSD

-2736 TLILTPDRDIV
+2736 TLILSPDRDIV

-2756 SNEKP
+2756 SNEEP

-2766 SGSETQNIN
+2766 SGSETQNIS
-2775 LQKGWNWI
+2775 LQEGWNWI
-2783 STNLRLKPAS
+2783 STNLRLNPAS
-2793 APLNNVMTVA
+2793 APLNKVMTVA

-2835 AWDYTQMYMIYS
+2835 AWDYTQTYMVYS
-2847 AQENILRLN
+2847 AQDNILRLN

-2863 EMKLTFHGSS
+2863 EMKLTFRGSS

-2893 ETMAGYYEYATPGDV
+2893 ETMAGYYEYATPGDI

-2947 TVPFYNQPLSAGTPK
+2947 TVPFYNQPASAGAPK

-2968 APAGFHTSS
+2968 TPEGFHTSS

-2994 EGTKRDAVA
+2994 EGTKRFEEAVNSATLHVYVGDELAAVA
-3003 INVYIG
+3003 EPID
-3009 SDLVGVASPLSNPPL
+3009 S
-3024 SEASPLYFLT
+3024 LYFLT
-3034 IQSDKVG
+3034 IQSDQIG

-3046 TEDGTLLASPMPI
+3046 IDGQEYTPI
-3059 CYEADAHHGSLQ
+3059 NAEGNKRVAIHYVSNAHHGSLQ
-3071 TPVILKPS
+3071 TPVILKPG
-3079 ENSLPYKILE
+3079 ENTLPYKILE

>member
-1 MAASMMRKENWLIID
+1 
-16 DYKIIYMKKLI
+16 MKHLQSLVI
-27 LPAVLVLLATFTS
+27 ATLLLCIPTVLF
-40 HLSPL
+40 
-45 MAADA
+45 AADA
-50 NVYFENADNYDAY
+50 NVYFENSENYDAY

-92 HNLGNDY
+92 HQLGNDY

-114 TDVTN
+114 TGVAN

-196 EFDWYPPTNLDSHNF
+196 EFDWYPPTNLDEKDF
-211 MLKVMSDH
+211 LLKVMSDH

-230 EHNFGEFSGA
+230 EHNFGEFTGA
-240 DPQVAPMI
+240 DSEQAPI
-248 TEPFIYTANEHG
+248 ISDPFFYAANDKG
-260 IAGYGKL
+260 ATGYGKL
-267 AMVYMSTSEISKYY
+267 AYVYSLTTDVQQYF
-281 TSQDTREKAL
+281 TTQDVNPHILMER
-291 TEASGMIYVGPS
+291 S
-303 DTVRHGFRVRFWE
+303 DMLFVDPADSVQHGFRTCFYA
-316 LRSTDK
+316 LRDVDQV
-322 TTWRWVWSN
+322 TWRWVWSN
-331 KVDIPAYHKIYNF
+331 KIDIPAYHKIHNF
-344 QINGYEYHREDIDKN
+344 EVKPWIYHREDIDKWYEN
-359 YIDYRYK
+359 SRYK
-366 KLTWEIS
+366 NLTWQIH
-373 YPQEEDVMEGDAFEI
+373 YPQEEDVMEGDYIEI
-388 QRAYKAD
+388 QRAYNAD
-395 FSDAQTIDVIP
+395 FSDAQTIDLVQID
-406 FAYDSA
+406 YDSTA
-412 TTVNDIQTYTYV
+412 TVNDIQTYSYV
-424 DSTEAAWWNPEEQS
+424 DSTEAAWWNPVEKS
-438 YRIYYRIRRA
+438 YNIYYRVRRT
-448 SSAVWEW
+448 SSSIWDWEV
-455 TENPYAVSSYWS
+455 NPYSAADTCTVEHKYALNGFFKVGINPNPVTYELDPDFSNNRALHFEIDLIATLRNAERTKDNPGYSPFYW
-467 GLSTYYYYP
+467 
-476 TCFTSESRGMYTL
+476 
-489 DENFAENHEVHFKF
+489 DD
-503 YLKYT
+503 
-508 ALGTR
+508 
-513 ESQPGMNQIYID
+513 NQKLII
-525 PHQRLMMRKILVENH
+525 RKIMVEQQ
-540 DTILIEIPH
+540 DTFLIQIPN
-549 DSVVAAFN
+549 DSIKAAIS
-557 KQYYALDYDE
+557 KQFYSPNDDTYKKLDYKV
-567 YRRSS
+567 YW
-572 FILNYT
+572 T
-578 DRANTPCVHYQY
+578 DYASTPCTHYKY
-590 EAYMDTTGVIVK
+590 EAYIDTTGVTVKDLTNYEFLVLPIVEAK
-602 TMPTTNENLISIP
+602 GP
-615 EPIYH
+615 EIYY
-620 TEDVYFTEA
+620 TSA
-629 ANINTFAGSDKDY
+629 ANISTFAGTDKEFSEY
-642 PECVLLTWEPTDG
+642 VLLTWDATEGD
-655 NVGTYSIETRP
+655 VGTYSVEARP
-666 NDQSAWVTLVSN
+666 DSESGWTKLTEG
-678 LDQNWYQDR
+678 LKQNWYQDTYA
-687 NADPLV
+687 NPLEADP
-693 SEVWQYRLT
+693 WQYRLT
-702 MRYECNGNQIE
+702 MSYECNGNVLT
-713 RSAITTGSRYPY
+713 RSVETTGRRNPY
-725 GKVSGRVMYADGT
+725 GKISGRITYADGT
-738 GCSGIEV
+738 GCPNIEV

-752 GIVLQRRYTDES
+752 GVVLQRVMTDEG
-764 GYYLFDSLPY
+764 GYYLFDSVLY
-774 YGDAQYAIT
+774 SGDAQYAIT

-791 RYNNTSATFASIT
+791 RYNNTSATFASVT
-804 LSLDRCIATG
+804 LSLDHCIATG

-828 VLYENSTIPVRD
+828 LLYENSTIPVRD
-840 ANFLVNGKI
+840 ANFLVNGQLVRVGGHIYKS
-849 VQVNGRAYN
+849 NA
-858 TNQSGNFEFAV
+858 SGNFEFMA
-869 PKDEAF
+869 PKNAAF
-875 TLQAVKDG
+875 TLQAVKEG
-883 HIFAGEGFVRME
+883 HRFAGDGFVRIE
-895 DDSLLTLSKP
+895 GNSLLTLTKA
-905 LDGIRIYDRTRVRL
+905 LDGIRIYDQTKVRL

-926 NIQASKPLGHG
+926 DIQGSKPLGHG

-944 DDLKLVFEL
+944 EDLKMVLEL
-953 EGDNISQIVHFPSD
+953 EGDNISQIVHVQSD
-967 PDKDT
+967 LDKDT
-972 VHQRVDSTATL
+972 IQQYVDSTYTL
-983 FEKKRITVY
+983 FEKKRITIMPNVT
-992 PDVNTGEYAVD
+992 TGEYAVD
-1003 LFPVRYKI
+1003 LYPVRYKI

-1017 GYATLFAAGKTSE
+1017 GYASLFTDGKTSE
-1030 TLDLSEVASVHKEDV
+1030 TLDLSDAAKQHKQSI
-1045 YENDTVRFNA
+1045 YNNDTVRYNESF
-1055 SYSITYHSPISI
+1055 SITYHSPIQI
-1067 TCKQLRYGLEV
+1067 TCKQLIYSRELDYF
-1078 GWYGEES
+1078 GEKE
-1085 MIRKNIINEKVLV
+1085 MTRKNLKNETVNV
-1098 PLAQKQADGS
+1098 PLATKRNDGT
-1108 YTYLF
+1108 YEYLF
-1113 GAPVFAM
+1113 GAPVFATR
-1120 DNYSFRVSAH
+1120 DYSFRITAH
-1130 EDYYFN
+1130 EDYYYN
-1136 NDESS
+1136 NDEMSIK
-1141 TLHEEVRIKG
+1141 HEEVRIKG

-1162 NRTTEIENHDLDSTG
+1162 SRTTEIENHDLDSTG

-1216 LKAYVSGNQAK
+1216 VKAYVSGNQAK

-1525 NETEKVNAIYGT
+1525 NETEKVNAIYGN

-1575 LNFDQGLVKTVTNA
+1575 LNFNQGLVKTVTNA

-1687 RDFVSNNSVGNLI
+1687 RDFVSNNSVGSLI

-1725 QAYTTSCYKPAV
+1725 QAYTTSCYTPAV

-1783 AAAAITF
+1783 AAAPITF

-1901 DGFDVNYNGFDHIE
+1901 DGFDVNYRGFDHIE

-1968 EQQYDLRAVSFCRYG
+1968 EQQYDLRAVSYCRYG

-2014 ILGVGDNLILRF
+2014 ILGVGDNLVLRF

-2058 VFDYFS
+2058 VFDYFT

-2071 VNRSLSGS
+2071 VNRTLSES

-2118 LSVGNDVLVKSRK
+2118 LTVGNDVLVKSRK

-2180 LNFGYGFVGGM
+2180 LNFGYGFLGGM

-2198 KALTPAEIAN
+2198 KALTPAEVAN

-2223 YYPMNEG
+2223 YYPMNDG
-2230 QGEAL
+2230 DGEAL

-2288 KTNSQSGNL
+2288 KTESKSGNL

-2307 LENGNLV
+2307 IENGNLV
-2314 LYSENQKLE
+2314 LYDGNYQSPITNLQCA
-2323 TINHKSSDGAWHHL
+2323 DGAWHHL
-2337 VLTINRVYNNVSLF
+2337 VLTIDRVHNNVSLF
-2351 VDEQMVHTAPA
+2351 LDEQMVLTAAA

-2394 KSFVENYSHISPY
+2394 KSFVENYNHISPY

-2415 YLPFQETK
+2415 FLPFQEAK

-2439 RQFKTSDG
+2439 RQFKTADG
-2447 KILHKEVPLIPVT
+2447 RVIDKVVPLIPVT
-2460 GNPSPISSLA
+2460 GNPSPITALA
-2470 DKANHAPVRTQGLL
+2470 DKAHSAPVRTQGLL

-2583 ESLPDWLSVDNAYGS
+2583 ESLPEWLTVDNAYGS

-2603 DKAIRFYYNTEMP
+2603 DKAIRFYYNSELP
-2616 VGQYMDIVYLT
+2616 VGEYMDIVYLT

-2636 EVEYTVEAIPPYE
+2636 EVEYIVEAVPPYE
-2649 EINKGLYPLTMSVCG
+2649 SVDKSLYPLNMSVCG
-2664 QVRLTQQSG
+2664 QVRLAHQDGSYE
-2673 TTVVDSD
+2673 VDSD
-2680 PDDRVYVL
+2680 PNDIVYVL
-2688 YRHECVGMAN
+2688 YRNECVGMGN
-2698 IEYDNLSNS
+2698 IDFDNLSS
-2707 SALFLTI
+2707 TSALFLTV

-2719 MTGKPLTFQ
+2719 MSGKELSFV

-2736 TLILTPDRDIV
+2736 TLILSPSRTIA
-2747 FRSGDVIGC
+2747 FKSGDVIGC
-2756 SNEKP
+2756 GNEDP
-2761 VMLVT
+2761 VLFTT
-2766 SGSETQNIN
+2766 SGSETQNIE
-2775 LQKGWNWI
+2775 LKAGWNWI
-2783 STNLRLKPAS
+2783 STNLRLKPETAL
-2793 APLNNVMTVA
+2793 LNKVMTAA

-2811 IKNPESRQFST
+2811 IKNPENRQFST

-2827 DVFMGTLS
+2827 DVFMGTLKN
-2835 AWDYTQMYMIYS
+2835 WDYTQMYMVYS
-2847 AQENILRLN
+2847 ANDNILRLN
-2856 GENLLEY
+2856 GDNLYDY
-2863 EMKLTFHGSS
+2863 EMKLTFRGST
-2873 DGSGQWSPL
+2873 DGSGQWNPL
-2882 PFLLNRNTSVA
+2882 PCLLNRNTSVTEA
-2893 ETMAGYYEYATPGDV
+2893 MAGYYQYASPGDIV
-2908 IKSHDAFATFSTD
+2908 KSHDYFATFSQD
-2921 RKWIGNLKTMR
+2921 KKWVGNLKTMR
-2932 PGEGYFLRR
+2932 PGEGYLFRR
-2941 LAPTDV
+2941 MAPDDV
-2947 TVPFYNQPLSAGTPK
+2947 TVSFYNKTSGVQKKTPSPSGES
-2962 RSVMPD
+2962 RSE
-2968 APAGFHTSS
+2968 ASKY
-2977 ATNMTMIAT
+2977 ATNMTMIAQ
-2986 LNSEALNA
+2986 LNSEAINA
-2994 EGTKRDAVA
+2994 ESNQRDAVT
-3003 INVYIG
+3003 INVFIG
-3009 SDLVGVASPLSNPPL
+3009 EELVGAAQPLTIDQSPMTHG
-3024 SEASPLYFLT
+3024 EPLYFLT
-3034 IQSDKVG
+3034 ISYDLTG

-3046 TEDGTLLASPMPI
+3046 TEDGTPLRAEQPI
-3059 CYEADAHHGSLQ
+3059 RYAADAHHGSLSKPVVL
-3071 TPVILKPS
+3071 TPDD
-3079 ENSLPYKILE
+3079 NRPYKIIE
-3089 DNHVVIIRNNEK
+3089 DDHVVIIRGGER
-3101 YDVTGKKL
+3101 YDVTGKRLK